1 MITHIKK
8 LLLFA
13 VLSFLSVCMVQA
25 QVLKADDYKMAATP
39 EKIDV
44 SPKFKDASAVILKDV
59 RIYNYFYDKST
70 EKSTLTQ
77 VQTRH
82 RIIQINDTRA
92 IESYNRL
99 YIPLGGVL
107 EIMDIQARTIAPD
120 GKITELDKYKI
131 KELANKEGEGAYKI
145 FAFEGLEKGS
155 RLEYFYKV
163 KEDVDYSLR
172 NTVQG
177 SDPVQF
183 SQFEI
188 ITPDNLKFEYKTYNG
203 KSEVI
208 DTVLDEK
215 RYILLTSKS
224 IVGMEEEKY
233 STYYANLMRHEAQ
246 MAYNTAAGKSRILS
260 YNSTVQRSYEYIY
273 ELDAK
278 AEKKIEKISEQMG
291 LSKKDTKEKV
301 KYIENYIKTGI
312 QIEKNRTAD
321 LEDLSKI
328 LQNKLADKSGI
339 IRLYINFFRING
351 VNCQMVYTSDRTKV
365 PLDPDF
371 ECLNY
376 LSETILYFPD
386 LDQYID
392 PYNAT
397 LRYPMISTN
406 YTLNNG
412 VFIEEVAVGKF
423 KSATY
428 SIKKISA
435 LDPSKSGEVID
446 ATCRFNKNMDSI
458 DMEFT
463 KSYAGQLAYLYRFV
477 FNYVQKDDRKKQ
489 LDELVKFAVTDGRV
503 ISEDVKNTDF
513 IDSEKPLLITGEVK
527 GSKLIEKTEKD
538 VIFKIGDVLGPQT
551 ELYQEK
557 ERQTQVDMFYAHSY
571 KRTIKLEVPAGYKLS
586 GQEAIK
592 MNIHFDYAGKDACG
606 FVSDYTLTGNLL
618 TININEYYNVIQ
630 LPKTEFENFRKVI
643 NAAAD
648 FNKVNVVLEK
658 L

>member
-1 MITHIKK
+1 MTYIKK
-8 LLLFA
+8 TLLFVIA
-13 VLSFLSVCMVQA
+13 TVLSVSCIEA
-25 QVLKADDYKMAATP
+25 QVLKAENYKLPVSP

-44 SPKFKDASAVILKDV
+44 APQFKDASAVILKDV
-59 RIYNYFYDKST
+59 RIYNYYYDKST
-70 EKSTLTQ
+70 EKNNLTQ
-77 VQTRH
+77 EQSHYKV
-82 RIIQINDTRA
+82 IQINDTRA
-92 IESYNRL
+92 IEVYNRL
-99 YIPLGGVL
+99 YIPLSGVI

-131 KELANKEGEGAYKI
+131 KELSNKEGEGAYKI

-155 RLEYFYKV
+155 RLEYFYRV
-163 KEDVDYSLR
+163 KEEVDYSLR

-183 SQFEI
+183 SQLEI
-188 ITPDNLKFEYKTYNG
+188 ITPGNLKFEYKTYNG
-203 KSEVI
+203 KSEVV

-215 RYILLTSKS
+215 RYILLTSKN
-224 IVGMEEEKY
+224 IPGMEEEKY
-233 STYYANLMRHEAQ
+233 STYSANLMRREAQ
-246 MAYNTAAGKSRILS
+246 LAYNTAAGKSRILS
-260 YNSTVQRSYEYIY
+260 YNSTIQRSYEFIY
-273 ELDAK
+273 EADAK
-278 AEKKIEKISEQMG
+278 ATKKIEKVSEQMG
-291 LSKKDTKEKV
+291 LSKMDTKEKV
-301 KYIENYIKTGI
+301 KHIENYIKMGI
-312 QIEKNRTAD
+312 QIEKSRTTE

-339 IRLYINFFRING
+339 IKLYVSFFQANG
-351 VNCQMVYTSDRTKV
+351 VKCQVVFTTDRNKV

-371 ECLNY
+371 ECQNY

-386 LDQYID
+386 IDQYID
-392 PYNAT
+392 PYDAT
-397 LRYPMISTN
+397 LRYPMISTG

-412 VFIEEVAVGKF
+412 IFIEEVAVGKF

-428 SIKKISA
+428 SIKKIPA
-435 LDPSKSGEVID
+435 QDVSKSGEIID
-446 ATCRFNKNMDSI
+446 ATCRFNKNMDSV

-463 KSYAGQLAYLYRFV
+463 KSYTGELAYIYRFV
-477 FNYVQKDDRKKQ
+477 FNYVQKEDRKKQ
-489 LDELVKFAVTDGRV
+489 LDELVKFAMADGRV
-503 ISEDVKNTDF
+503 INEDVKNTDF
-513 IDSEKPLLITGEVK
+513 LDSEKPLVITGKVK
-527 GSKLIEKTEKD
+527 GSSLIEKTGKD
-538 VIFKIGDVLGPQT
+538 VIFKIGDVLGPQS

-557 ERQTQVDMFYAHSY
+557 ERQSQVDMLYAHSY
-571 KRTIKLEVPAGYKLS
+571 KRTIRLEVPAGYKLS

-606 FVSDYTLTGNLL
+606 FVSDYTLSGNVL
-618 TININEYYNVIQ
+618 TINIREYYNMIQ

>member
-1 MITHIKK
+1 MTTYWERT
-8 LLLFA
+8 LLLAIA
-13 VLSFLSVCMVQA
+13 VFLSGDIAQA
-25 QVLKADDYKMAATP
+25 QVLKPDDYKMAAVP
-39 EKIDV
+39 EKIEV
-44 SPKFKDASAVILKDV
+44 SPKFKDASAVVLKDV
-59 RIYNYFYDKST
+59 RLYNYYYDKSS
-70 EKSTLTQ
+70 EKNTLIQ

-82 RIIQINDTRA
+82 KIIQINDTRA

-107 EIMDIQARTIAPD
+107 DIMDIQARTIAPD

-163 KEDVDYSLR
+163 KEDIDYSLR

-177 SDPVQF
+177 GDPVQL

-188 ITPDNLKFEYKTYNG
+188 VTPDNLKFEYKTYNG

-208 DTVLDEK
+208 DTVQDEK
-215 RYILLTSKS
+215 RYILLTSKNV
-224 IVGMEEEKY
+224 IGVEEEKY

-260 YNSTVQRSYEYIY
+260 YSSTVQRSYEYIY
-273 ELDAK
+273 AVDAK
-278 AEKKIEKISEQMG
+278 AEKKIEKISEQLG

-301 KYIENYIKTGI
+301 KYIENYIKTSI

-339 IRLYINFFRING
+339 IRLYINFFRANG
-351 VNCQMVYTSDRTKV
+351 VNCQIVYTSERTKV
-365 PLDPDF
+365 PLDKDF

-376 LSETILYFPD
+376 LTETILYFPD

-392 PYNAT
+392 PYNAI
-397 LRYPMISTN
+397 LRYPIISTD

-423 KSATY
+423 RSATY
-428 SIKKISA
+428 TIKKIPA
-435 LDPSKSGEVID
+435 QDVSKSGEVID

-463 KSYAGQLAYLYRFV
+463 KSLSGQLAYFYRAG
-477 FNYVQKDDRKKQ
+477 FNYAQKDDRKTM
-489 LDELVKFAVTDGRV
+489 LDELVKFAITDGRV

-513 IDSEKPLLITGEVK
+513 LESEKPLVIAGDVR
-527 GSKLIEKTEKD
+527 GSILIEKTGKD
-538 VIFKIGDVLGPQT
+538 VIFKIGDVLGPQS

-571 KRTIKLEVPAGYKLS
+571 KRTIRLEVPAGYKLS

-606 FVSDYTLTGNLL
+606 FISDYTLTDNLL

-643 NAAAD
+643 NASAD